1 MDKPKFSTATLTEF
15 YQIIGKLCFSTAF
28 IDRNITPTET
38 AKLKELVRTKW
49 LSLEN
54 GTDRYGTDL
63 AFQIEIVFDW
73 LVENEWDIEQAIP
86 DLKLL
91 IKEHPNLLTQEVKK
105 LIMGTVYAIAAAF
118 SGYNKSELVF
128 ASKLEEVLEN
138 KD

>member
-28 IDRNITPTET
+28 IDRNITPKET

-63 AFQIEIVFDW
+63 AYQIEIVFDW
-73 LVENEWDIEQAIP
+73 VIENEWDLEQTIP
-86 DLKLL
+86 DLKLF
-91 IKEHPNLLTQEVKK
+91 IKEHPNLFTQEVKE
-105 LIMGTVYAIAAAF
+105 LVMHTVYAIAAAF
-118 SGYNKSELVF
+118 SGYNKSELVY
-128 ASKLEEVLEN
+128 ASRIEEVLRN
-138 KD
+138 KN